1 MMSKC
6 LTRFPIELRK
16 TQYIPEFR
24 GFYKNWGILLKEVV
38 NMNFIVEEPTNKP
51 SMLTAC
57 FTSP

>member
-6 LTRFPIELRK
+6 LTRFPIKLRK

-38 NMNFIVEEPTNKP
+38 NMNFIVE
-51 SMLTAC
+51 
-57 FTSP
+57 